1 MDMRILI
8 IHEIDWIKKVPFEP
22 HHLAEIFSTKGH
34 EVFVIDCA
42 KPNLSEIRRGM
53 FTTTMHN
60 YHRLYEDASIT
71 LIRPSSLLIKGLN
84 RLTHFLTCKKVI
96 KKIIKKNNID
106 LIFLYGVATNGV
118 QSIQLSKEFNI
129 PLVFRSLDVAHHL
142 VKIPILHRIA
152 KKYEKTVIKNADK
165 VLATTPELVR
175 YTVEMG
181 TINQNVDY
189 FPLGIQSQFFKPISK
204 SQSLSQHLGIKDSDK
219 IIGFVGTIYPF
230 AGLDFLLKQFHI
242 IKNEIKEIKFL
253 IIGGGP
259 DFKHIKSLVKK
270 FNLESNVILTGF
282 VKQEKISEY
291 LSLVD
296 ICVNPFMINN
306 ITDRILP
313 TKILEY
319 MACKKPVLST
329 PLKGTIELLP
339 DESLGIVY
347 STQNNFI
354 NSLIALLQNPQK
366 LDELGTNGFRYIK
379 KNHNWD
385 DLSDQLI
392 LMFKELSKK

>member
-1 MDMRILI
+1 MNILI

-34 EVFVIDCA
+34 EIFVVDCA
-42 KPNLSEIRRGM
+42 EPNLSEVRRGI
-53 FTTTMHN
+53 FTTTIRN
-60 YHRLYEDASIT
+60 YHRLYENASIT

-84 RLTHFLTCKKVI
+84 RLTHFLSCKNVI

-106 LIFLYGVATNGV
+106 LIFLYGVATNGIKC
-118 QSIQLSKEFNI
+118 IQLSKELGI

-142 VKIPILHRIA
+142 VKIPILHNIV
-152 KKYEKTVIKNADK
+152 KKYEKIVIKNADK

-175 YTVEMG
+175 YAIEMG
-181 TINQNVDY
+181 ANNQNVDY
-189 FPLGIQSQFFKPISK
+189 FPLGINPHFFKPLPK
-204 SQSLSQHLGIKDSDK
+204 SQSLSQHLGITSSEKV
-219 IIGFVGTIYPF
+219 IGFVGTLYPF

-270 FNLESNVILTGF
+270 FNLGSDVILTGF
-282 VKQEKISEY
+282 VKQEKLSEY

-296 ICVNPFMINN
+296 ICVSPFIVNN
-306 ITDRILP
+306 ITNRILP

-319 MACKKPVLST
+319 MACQKPVLST
-329 PLKGTIELLP
+329 PLKGTVELLP
-339 DESLGIVY
+339 DESFGIMY
-347 STQNNFI
+347 SSQNDFI
-354 NSLIALLQNPQK
+354 NSLVGLLQDPQK
-366 LDELGTNGFRYIK
+366 LNKLGTNGLLYIK
-379 KNHNWD
+379 KNHHWD
-385 DLSDQLI
+385 NLSDQLI
-392 LMFKELSKK
+392 SIFDELVKK